1 MEKLWSE
8 ERWLEFLRTADI
20 PRYWYGTHGQECSES
35 LLQRKKKQYP
45 SHYKDDRMATYRKHI
60 ALGDCCADCVGLLKY
75 GVWSNLGTR
84 KQVYA
89 SNGCPDTS
97 ADGMFKF
104 AKAEGLDWGT
114 IDTIPERAVCVRY
127 AGHVGYYIGNGIVRE
142 WRGFK
147 YGRVDTKL
155 KDRKWTHWY
164 DVPGV
169 DYSANGTNAPIS
181 AVGTLG
187 SRLLK
192 YGCKGEDVEM
202 LQRLLMELG
211 YELPMYGADG
221 DFGTETRIAVE
232 DFQEEHGLRSD
243 GQYGERS
250 HAVMMEILAEREAQ
264 EDEEDAAPEA
274 VTRHVEVTGPTVN
287 IREGSGKPYEIVTV
301 VKKGALLKLVAT
313 ADNGW
318 HAVVLPDGRA
328 GWIGPLYSKV
338 VF

>member
-1 MEKLWSE
+1 
-8 ERWLEFLRTADI
+8 
-20 PRYWYGTHGQECSES
+20 
-35 LLQRKKKQYP
+35 
-45 SHYKDDRMATYRKHI
+45 MATYRKHI
-60 ALGDCCADCVGLLKY
+60 ALGDSCADCVGLLKY
-75 GVWSNLGTR
+75 AIWSNLGTR

-169 DYSANGTNAPIS
+169 DYSANSTSAPIS

-232 DFQEEHGLRSD
+232 DFHEEHGLRSD

-264 EDEEDAAPEA
+264 EDEDGENEA
-274 VTRHVEVTGPTVN
+274 IEPKCVEITGSSVN
-287 IREGSGKPYEIVTV
+287 VRDGAGTKHEIVTV
-301 VKKGALLKLVAT
+301 VRKGTLCVWRAT
-313 ADNGW
+313 AANGW
-318 HAVVLPDGRA
+318 HAVILPGGRE
-328 GWIGPLYSKV
+328 GWVSPKYSKV
-338 VF
+338 VS